1 MGRLIYNIEIFMDIN
16 LLKDLLMERELWA
29 G

>member
-1 MGRLIYNIEIFMDIN
+1 MGRLIYNIEIFMDMN